1 MKQQTVYIVR
11 HAETTM
17 NGKYCGSKN
26 PSLSKLG
33 KKQAYMLQKKLEL
46 MMDMNNKKIIN
57 ELSKLTTVISSINE
71 NIFQIRGLLNG
82 KAVVSETPAN
92 ESRVVHKIEPAAYE
106 KNQSEINKVKNDDKP
121 MLAVVSHPK

>member
-1 MKQQTVYIVR
+1 MGESILPK
-11 HAETTM
+11 AE
-17 NGKYCGSKN
+17 
-26 PSLSKLG
+26 LSNMDE
-33 KKQAYMLQKKLEL
+33 YMLQKKLEL

-121 MLAVVSHPK
+121 KPRYGDYKPEDVSIDKFFYFGKNK